1 MAGRFVLKRSIT
13 QYYFVLQSGGNY
25 ETLLT
30 SETYKD
36 KSSAQNGIAS
46 VKTNSQIDARYEK
59 RTSTKNEPYFVLK
72 GSNGEIIG
80 TSEMYSST
88 SARDNGIAAVKSSA
102 PSATTAD
109 ET

>member
-1 MAGRFVLKRSIT
+1 MAGRFVIRRSGS
-13 QYYFVLQSGGNY
+13 QYYFILQAEGNY

-30 SETYKD
+30 SERYTQ
-36 KSSAQNGIAS
+36 KSSAEGGITS

-59 RTSTKNEPYFVLK
+59 RTSSKNQPYFVLK
-72 GSNGEIIG
+72 AANGEIIG

-88 SARDNGIAAVKSSA
+88 TARDNGVAAVKSNA
-102 PSATTAD
+102 PGAKTVD